1 VATALWD
8 YPHLTQ
14 VIHFGSYWF
23 YSGTFRK
30 MDISVLQ
37 LTLLV
42 GKYHNVASSRFM
54 LVLGKLG
61 TGFQFVLHLA
71 KFKKSLPVLE
81 KYLYNLL
88 ARLCKQG
95 YIVRLFIFSEHGSNF
110 IFGQKLLVLR
120 KLLSNKIVYVVVQVL
135 G

>member
-1 VATALWD
+1 MMWRDCLVPSQYLDKLYRPVRWLLLSLFINYFYYVATALWD
-8 YPHLTQ
+8 YPHLAQ

-23 YSGTFRK
+23 YPGTFRE

-54 LVLGKLG
+54 LVLGKFG

-71 KFKKSLPVLE
+71 EFEESLPILE

-88 ARLCKQG
+88 TCL
-95 YIVRLFIFSEHGSNF
+95 
-110 IFGQKLLVLR
+110 
-120 KLLSNKIVYVVVQVL
+120 
-135 G
+135 

>member
-1 VATALWD
+1 MMWQDCQVLSQYLDKLYRLIRWLLLSLFINYFYYVATALWD

-23 YSGTFRK
+23 YSGTFRE
-30 MDISVLQ
+30 MDISILQ
-37 LTLLV
+37 LTLLI

-71 KFKKSLPVLE
+71 KFKNPFQFLKS
-81 KYLYNLL
+81 
-88 ARLCKQG
+88 
-95 YIVRLFIFSEHGSNF
+95 IFI
-110 IFGQKLLVLR
+110 ICWLVCAS
-120 KLLSNKIVYVVVQVL
+120 KAI
-135 G
+135 